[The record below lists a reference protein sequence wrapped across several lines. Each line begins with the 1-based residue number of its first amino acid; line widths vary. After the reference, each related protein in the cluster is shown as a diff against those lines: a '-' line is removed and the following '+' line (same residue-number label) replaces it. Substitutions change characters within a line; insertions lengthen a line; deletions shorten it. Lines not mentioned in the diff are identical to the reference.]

1 MIESWYLQR
10 LEIYPGDTGT
20 GAISFALPT
29 DDDKLQII
37 VEVDSE
43 QYVFELIYDKD
54 RRMTPARIAALLIA
68 VAAAA
73 FAWRAWQPEDIQPPP
88 ASGIRYI
95 ESVAVM
101 PLADLTG
108 NSSLAGAG
116 ASIANEITTQLS
128 RIPALKVISHHSA
141 SAVANEGLSLAELAG
156 ALNVRQVI
164 NGTIELDGDGLRI
177 MLSQVDAGNGD
188 PAWSERFETSVNN
201 VAEIQ
206 EEISRVVTDRL
217 VTATPGLAAPAFSEQ
232 SEVGPGQTAY
242 LTGLQWM
249 GERTPDGLRNAITE
263 FQNAID
269 LDPGFAPAYAE
280 LSSAYA
286 LSVFYRYEVGVD
298 SYGLAARSLAFAD
311 HAIALDDNLASGYAA
326 RGYLGA
332 LLGRSADAVAADF
345 DRAAQLQPNAASIPS
360 WRARSLAQMGR
371 FEEAFAEA
379 SRAIDLDPLAP
390 GRHIALAELSLQLG
404 RFDQAI
410 ASAKMATALAPGI
423 VRSRAIEARALLLSG
438 NPQRCASMQLGPHRI
453 LRATC
458 LKLSGQAEEADEIID
473 KTLADIRESR
483 LRTNGTTD
491 VAIFEDLAVYFA
503 FRGDADNAL
512 FWSAKAYAASPV
524 GLEIRV
530 LESQLFDKVRDD
542 PKFSAS
548 IAGIRADLFDR
559 VRRDSE
565 QYR

>member
-1 MIESWYLQR
+1 MTPIR
-10 LEIYPGDTGT
+10 AGT
-20 GAISFALPT
+20 IF
-29 DDDKLQII
+29 II
-37 VEVDSE
+37 VILAGWFW
-43 QYVFELIYDKD
+43 Q
-54 RRMTPARIAALLIA
+54 T
-68 VAAAA
+68 
-73 FAWRAWQPEDIQPPP
+73 WQPDSTEPFSPTGIQ
-88 ASGIRYI
+88 YI
-95 ESVAVM
+95 DSVAVM

-108 NSSLAGAG
+108 NSNLTGAG
-116 ASIANEITTQLS
+116 ASIANEITTHLS

-141 SAVANEGLSLAELAG
+141 RAVANEGLTLAELG
-156 ALNVRQVI
+156 NALNVRHVI
-164 NGTIELDGDGLRI
+164 NGTIEVDGDGLRI
-177 MLSQVDAGNGD
+177 VLSQVNTSSGNS
-188 PAWSERFETSVNN
+188 AWSERFSTTVNGIN
-201 VAEIQ
+201 EIQ
-206 EEISRVVTDRL
+206 EDISLTVTDHL
-217 VTATPGLAAPAFSEQ
+217 VAVTPGLAAPEYSEHTDA
-232 SEVGPGQTAY
+232 GPGYAAY
-242 LTGLQWM
+242 LSGLQWV

-263 FQNAID
+263 LQKAIN

-298 SYGLAARSLAFAD
+298 SYSLAARSLAFAD
-311 HAIALDDNLASGYAA
+311 HAIALDADLAAGYAA

-345 DRAAQLQPNAASIPS
+345 DRAAELQPNAASIPS
-360 WRARSLAQMGR
+360 WRARSLAQLGQY
-371 FEEAFAEA
+371 EEAFAEA

-404 RFDQAI
+404 RLDQAI

-423 VRSRAIEARALLLSG
+423 VRSRAIEARALLLDG

-458 LKLSGQAEEADEIID
+458 LKLSGQAEEADEIIEQ
-473 KTLADIRESR
+473 TLADIRESR

-491 VAIFEDLAVYFA
+491 VAIFEDLAVYYA
-503 FRGDADNAL
+503 FRGDPENAL

-542 PKFSAS
+542 PKFSTS
-548 IAGIRADLFDR
+548 IAGIRADIFDR

-565 QYR
+565 RFR